1 MIPIDTIVS
10 IKSGDEYG
18 GKYTGK
24 LGVIKKFTDDRVGV
38 EFAGLKNHAS
48 KYGLF
53 WFKKENVTPSLFDA
67 PKRFDAIIP
76 AARYRSVSIYI
87 SPDGG
92 VSVSVFPWPD
102 EETLR
107 NMRAS
112 GLISHNDYR
121 TRLGL
126 SPMKD

>member
-1 MIPIDTIVS
+1 VKTDEK
-10 IKSGDEYG
+10 KSTQSLM
-18 GKYTGK
+18 KQWQ
-24 LGVIKKFTDDRVGV
+24 LVTDLCPFIFRLM
-38 EFAGLKNHAS
+38 A
-48 KYGLF
+48 
-53 WFKKENVTPSLFDA
+53 
-67 PKRFDAIIP
+67 
-76 AARYRSVSIYI
+76 
-87 SPDGG
+87 
-92 VSVSVFPWPD
+92 VFLWPD

>member
-1 MIPIDTIVS
+1 MDEKKIHSIID
-10 IKSGDEYG
+10 E
-18 GKYTGK
+18 
-24 LGVIKKFTDDRVGV
+24 
-38 EFAGLKNHAS
+38 AM
-48 KYGLF
+48 
-53 WFKKENVTPSLFDA
+53 
-67 PKRFDAIIP
+67 
-76 AARYRSVSIYI
+76 AARDRSVSIYI

-121 TRLGL
+121 TRHSAMTML
-126 SPMKD
+126 SWRFPMVQSSAGKLKAGKTMMTAIRFR

>member
-1 MIPIDTIVS
+1 MDEKKIHSIID
-10 IKSGDEYG
+10 E
-18 GKYTGK
+18 
-24 LGVIKKFTDDRVGV
+24 
-38 EFAGLKNHAS
+38 AM
-48 KYGLF
+48 
-53 WFKKENVTPSLFDA
+53 
-67 PKRFDAIIP
+67 
-76 AARYRSVSIYI
+76 AARDRSVSIYI
-87 SPDGG
+87 S
-92 VSVSVFPWPD
+92 PD

>member
-1 MIPIDTIVS
+1 M
-10 IKSGDEYG
+10 KQWR
-18 GKYTGK
+18 
-24 LGVIKKFTDDRVGV
+24 L
-38 EFAGLKNHAS
+38 
-48 KYGLF
+48 
-53 WFKKENVTPSLFDA
+53 VTALCP
-67 PKRFDAIIP
+67 
-76 AARYRSVSIYI
+76 YI

-92 VSVSVFPWPD
+92 VSVSVCPWPD

>member
-1 MIPIDTIVS
+1 MDEKKIHSIID
-10 IKSGDEYG
+10 E
-18 GKYTGK
+18 
-24 LGVIKKFTDDRVGV
+24 
-38 EFAGLKNHAS
+38 AM
-48 KYGLF
+48 
-53 WFKKENVTPSLFDA
+53 
-67 PKRFDAIIP
+67 
-76 AARYRSVSIYI
+76 AARDRSVSIYI

-92 VSVSVFPWPD
+92 VSVSVFPD

>member
-1 MIPIDTIVS
+1 MDEKKIHSIID
-10 IKSGDEYG
+10 E
-18 GKYTGK
+18 
-24 LGVIKKFTDDRVGV
+24 
-38 EFAGLKNHAS
+38 AM
-48 KYGLF
+48 
-53 WFKKENVTPSLFDA
+53 
-67 PKRFDAIIP
+67 
-76 AARYRSVSIYI
+76 AARDRSVSIYI

-92 VSVSVFPWPD
+92 ISVSVFPWPD

-126 SPMKD
+126 TLHLVVGVPHPFYIARLTAQHLLKKSRQDTA

>member
-1 MIPIDTIVS
+1 MDEKKIHSINTEMTELEISVEGLIDKVM
-10 IKSGDEYG
+10 
-18 GKYTGK
+18 
-24 LGVIKKFTDDRVGV
+24 
-38 EFAGLKNHAS
+38 
-48 KYGLF
+48 
-53 WFKKENVTPSLFDA
+53 
-67 PKRFDAIIP
+67 
-76 AARYRSVSIYI
+76 AARDRSVSIYI
-87 SPDGG
+87 SPNDG

>member
-1 MIPIDTIVS
+1 MDEKKIHSIID
-10 IKSGDEYG
+10 E
-18 GKYTGK
+18 
-24 LGVIKKFTDDRVGV
+24 
-38 EFAGLKNHAS
+38 AM
-48 KYGLF
+48 
-53 WFKKENVTPSLFDA
+53 
-67 PKRFDAIIP
+67 
-76 AARYRSVSIYI
+76 AARDRSVSIYI
-87 SPDGG
+87 S
-92 VSVSVFPWPD
+92 

>member
-1 MIPIDTIVS
+1 MDEKKSTPIHTEVT
-10 IKSGDEYG
+10 E
-18 GKYTGK
+18 
-24 LGVIKKFTDDRVGV
+24 LGVSV
-38 EFAGLKNHAS
+38 EGLIDEAM
-48 KYGLF
+48 
-53 WFKKENVTPSLFDA
+53 E
-67 PKRFDAIIP
+67 
-76 AARYRSVSIYI
+76 ARDRSVSIYI
-87 SPDGG
+87 SHDGG

-112 GLISHNDYR
+112 GLISHNDYL

>member
-1 MIPIDTIVS
+1 MDEKKIHSIID
-10 IKSGDEYG
+10 E
-18 GKYTGK
+18 
-24 LGVIKKFTDDRVGV
+24 
-38 EFAGLKNHAS
+38 AM
-48 KYGLF
+48 
-53 WFKKENVTPSLFDA
+53 
-67 PKRFDAIIP
+67 
-76 AARYRSVSIYI
+76 AARDRYVSIYI
-87 SPDGG
+87 SPYGG

-107 NMRAS
+107 NMRVS

>member
-1 MIPIDTIVS
+1 MDEKKSTPIHTEVTELEVS
-10 IKSGDEYG
+10 VEGLIDEAM
-18 GKYTGK
+18 
-24 LGVIKKFTDDRVGV
+24 
-38 EFAGLKNHAS
+38 E
-48 KYGLF
+48 
-53 WFKKENVTPSLFDA
+53 
-67 PKRFDAIIP
+67 
-76 AARYRSVSIYI
+76 ARDRSVSIYI
-87 SPDGG
+87 SPDCG

-112 GLISHNDYR
+112 GLISHNDYL

>member
-1 MIPIDTIVS
+1 MDEKKIHSINTEATELEVSVEGLIDKVM
-10 IKSGDEYG
+10 
-18 GKYTGK
+18 
-24 LGVIKKFTDDRVGV
+24 
-38 EFAGLKNHAS
+38 
-48 KYGLF
+48 
-53 WFKKENVTPSLFDA
+53 
-67 PKRFDAIIP
+67 
-76 AARYRSVSIYI
+76 AARDRSVSIYI
-87 SPDGG
+87 SPNGG

-112 GLISHNDYR
+112 GLISHNNYR

>member
-24 LGVIKKFTDDRVGV
+24 LGIIKKFTDDRVGV

-67 PKRFDAIIP
+67 PKRNDAIIP
-76 AARYRSVSIYI
+76 AARDRSVPIYI

-92 VSVSVFPWPD
+92 VSVSVCPWPD

>member
-1 MIPIDTIVS
+1 MDEKKIHSIID
-10 IKSGDEYG
+10 E
-18 GKYTGK
+18 
-24 LGVIKKFTDDRVGV
+24 
-38 EFAGLKNHAS
+38 AM
-48 KYGLF
+48 
-53 WFKKENVTPSLFDA
+53 
-67 PKRFDAIIP
+67 
-76 AARYRSVSIYI
+76 AARDRSVSIYI

-92 VSVSVFPWPD
+92 VSVSIFPWPD

-107 NMRAS
+107 NS

>member
-1 MIPIDTIVS
+1 MDEKKIHSINTEVTELEVSVEGLIDKVM
-10 IKSGDEYG
+10 
-18 GKYTGK
+18 
-24 LGVIKKFTDDRVGV
+24 
-38 EFAGLKNHAS
+38 
-48 KYGLF
+48 
-53 WFKKENVTPSLFDA
+53 
-67 PKRFDAIIP
+67 
-76 AARYRSVSIYI
+76 AARDRSVSIYI
-87 SPDGG
+87 SPNGG

>member
-1 MIPIDTIVS
+1 MRK
-10 IKSGDEYG
+10 KSTQSLM
-18 GKYTGK
+18 KQWR
-24 LGVIKKFTDDRVGV
+24 L
-38 EFAGLKNHAS
+38 
-48 KYGLF
+48 
-53 WFKKENVTPSLFDA
+53 VT
-67 PKRFDAIIP
+67 
-76 AARYRSVSIYI
+76 SVSIYI

>member
-1 MIPIDTIVS
+1 MDEKKIHSIID
-10 IKSGDEYG
+10 E
-18 GKYTGK
+18 
-24 LGVIKKFTDDRVGV
+24 
-38 EFAGLKNHAS
+38 AM
-48 KYGLF
+48 
-53 WFKKENVTPSLFDA
+53 
-67 PKRFDAIIP
+67 
-76 AARYRSVSIYI
+76 AARDRSVSIYI
-87 SPDGG
+87 SPDVG

>member
-1 MIPIDTIVS
+1 MDEKKIHSIHTEATELEVSVEGLID
-10 IKSGDEYG
+10 E
-18 GKYTGK
+18 
-24 LGVIKKFTDDRVGV
+24 
-38 EFAGLKNHAS
+38 AM
-48 KYGLF
+48 
-53 WFKKENVTPSLFDA
+53 
-67 PKRFDAIIP
+67 
-76 AARYRSVSIYI
+76 AARDRSVSIYI

-112 GLISHNDYR
+112 GMISHNDYR